1 MGTVPE
7 TLQNLT
13 STRIGIRGMHCA
25 ACVAKVEQVL
35 FQTPGVMRASV
46 NLASEEAFVEYVPG
60 QASLTGIGAAVASI
74 GFEMVERGETE
85 EVEQQQRD
93 EYLLLKKK
101 LIVSAA
107 LTGVILLG
115 AMTSLL
121 SVLPLGAPVW
131 LFVLTT
137 PVQFWVGGQFY
148 RSAWA
153 RARHGSSDMNTL
165 IVVGTSAAY
174 LYSTVAVFAPGFFAT
189 AGQQPQM
196 YFDTAAVIITLIL
209 LGRLL
214 EAKAKGRTTEA
225 LRRLIQLQPKT
236 ATLLQGGGEQEEI
249 EEIEE
254 IIVPL
259 DHVQV
264 GDQVLIRPGEQIPVD
279 GIVQAGSSAVD
290 ESMLTGESLPVEKQ
304 PGDPVTGATI
314 NTTGALTVL
323 ATKVG
328 KETALARIIDLVR
341 QAQGSKAPIQR
352 LADRI
357 AAYFVPVI
365 IATAVV
371 TFCLWLVLGPDPS
384 LTFALMTFVAVLI
397 IACPC
402 SLGLA
407 TPTAIMVG
415 TGRGADHGVLIKGG
429 EILERAH
436 TLTTVVFDKTGTLT
450 TGKPAVT
457 DILPSETVPER
468 VALSSEEL
476 LRLAAGA
483 EWQSEHPL
491 GQAIVQQAKA
501 QGLTLAPVESFV
513 ALAGHGV
520 EARLEGKAVLIGS
533 QRLLAQRGIQSGDM
547 LGQSEALSRE
557 GKTPLYVV
565 VNRRIVGLI
574 AVADRLKPRAA
585 EDVWQLQQM
594 GLEAVMLTGDNRH
607 TAQAI
612 ARQAGISRVV
622 AEVLPEDKAAEIA
635 RLQDAGAAVAMV
647 GDGIND
653 APALAQATI
662 GIALGT
668 GTDIAIEAADIT
680 LMRGELSGVSTAIA
694 LSRRTVQVIRQNLF
708 WAFAYNT
715 AGIPLAAGLL
725 YPFFGILLDPMGCR
739 VGHGVEFGLGVDEF
753 VAIANDAVGIGRCT
767 GAFYL
772 PWCLGRIT

>member
-13 STRIGIRGMHCA
+13 SARIGIRGMHCA
-25 ACVAKVEQVL
+25 ACVAKVERAL
-35 FQTPGVMRASV
+35 SQTPGVLRASV
-46 NLASEEAFVEYVPG
+46 NLASEEALVEYLPAQVSLPG
-60 QASLTGIGAAVASI
+60 LGAAVAST
-74 GFEMVERGETE
+74 GFEMVERGEAAQE
-85 EVEQQQRD
+85 EVERQHRD
-93 EYLLLKKK
+93 DYLLLKKK
-101 LIVSAA
+101 LTVSAL
-107 LTGVILLG
+107 LTVAILIG
-115 AMTSLL
+115 SMTPLL
-121 SVLPLGAPVW
+121 SFLPFGVPVW

-174 LYSTVAVFAPGFFAT
+174 LYSTVAVFAPDFFVIV
-189 AGQQPQM
+189 GQQPQM

-214 EAKAKGRTTEA
+214 EARAKRRTTEA
-225 LRRLIQLQPKT
+225 IRRLAQLQPKT
-236 ATLLQGGGEQEEI
+236 ATLLRGEGEQEA
-249 EEIEE
+249 
-254 IIVPL
+254 VPVEQ
-259 DHVQV
+259 VQV
-264 GDQVLIRPGEQIPVD
+264 GDRVLVRPGESIPVD
-279 GIVQAGSSAVD
+279 GIVRAGSSAID

-304 PGDPVTGATI
+304 PGDRVTGATL

-328 KETALARIIDLVR
+328 KATALARIIDLVR

-352 LADRI
+352 LADTI
-357 AAYFVPVI
+357 AAYFVPAV

-371 TFCLWLVLGPDPS
+371 TFCLWLTFGPEPS

-415 TGRGADHGVLIKGG
+415 TGRGAEYGVLIKGG

-457 DILPSETVPER
+457 EVIPSETLPER
-468 VALSSEEL
+468 ARLS
-476 LRLAAGA
+476 GA
-483 EWQSEHPL
+483 EVLRVAARAEWHSEHPL
-491 GQAIVQQAKA
+491 GQAVVQHAKA
-501 QGLTLAPVESFV
+501 QGMTLGPVESFV

-520 EARLEGKAVLIGS
+520 EARLEGKLVLVGS
-533 QRLLAQRGIQSGDM
+533 RRLLAQRGMQSGD
-547 LGQSEALSRE
+547 LPEHGERLARE

-565 VNRRIVGLI
+565 VNRRAIGLI
-574 AVADRLKPRAA
+574 AVADTLKPQAA
-585 EDVWQLQQM
+585 EDVRRLQHM
-594 GLEAVMLTGDNRH
+594 GLEVVMLTGDNRH

-612 ARQAGISRVV
+612 ARQAGIAQVL
-622 AEVLPEDKAAEIA
+622 AEVLPEEKAAEIA
-635 RLQDAGAAVAMV
+635 RLQDNGAAVAMV

-653 APALAQATI
+653 APALAQATV
-662 GIALGT
+662 GIAVGT
-668 GTDIAIEAADIT
+668 GTDIALEAADIT
-680 LMRGELSGVSTAIA
+680 LLRGELSGVATAIA

-725 YPFFGILLDPMGCR
+725 YPFFGILLDPMVAASAMALSSVSVLTNSLR
-739 VGHGVEFGLGVDEF
+739 LRTMRLGESTV
-753 VAIANDAVGIGRCT
+753 
-767 GAFYL
+767 
-772 PWCLGRIT
+772 

>member
-1 MGTVPE
+1 MTDSSGLIMGEVANQAE
-7 TLQNLT
+7 AAQNPT

-25 ACVAKVEQVL
+25 ACVAKVERAL
-35 FQTPGVMRASV
+35 SQTPGVLRASV
-46 NLASEEAFVEYVPG
+46 NLASEEALVEYRSAQVGLPG
-60 QASLTGIGAAVASI
+60 LGAAVASS
-74 GFEMVERGETE
+74 GFEMVERGEAAEE
-85 EVEQQQRD
+85 EVERQHRD
-93 EYLLLKKK
+93 DYLRLKRK
-101 LIVSAA
+101 LVVSAL
-107 LTGVILLG
+107 LTVVILLG
-115 AMTSLL
+115 SMTPLL
-121 SVLPLGAPVW
+121 SFLPFGVPVW

-174 LYSTVAVFAPGFFAT
+174 LYSTVAVFAPGFFVT
-189 AGQQPQM
+189 VGQRPQM

-214 EAKAKGRTTEA
+214 EARAKRRTTEA
-225 LRRLIQLQPKT
+225 IRRLAQLQPKT
-236 ATLLQGGGEQEEI
+236 ATLLRGEGEQETVSVEQ
-249 EEIEE
+249 
-254 IIVPL
+254 VR
-259 DHVQV
+259 V
-264 GDQVLIRPGEQIPVD
+264 GDRVLVRPGESIPVD

-304 PGDPVTGATI
+304 PGDSVTGATL
-314 NTTGALTVL
+314 NTMGALTVL

-328 KETALARIIDLVR
+328 KATALARIIDLVR

-352 LADRI
+352 LADTI
-357 AAYFVPVI
+357 AAYFVPAV

-371 TFCLWLVLGPDPS
+371 TFCLWLTFGPEPS
-384 LTFALMTFVAVLI
+384 LSFALMTFVAVLI

-415 TGRGADHGVLIKGG
+415 TGRGAESGVLIKGG

-457 DILPSETVPER
+457 EVIPSEALPER
-468 VALSSEEL
+468 ARLSRAEVLRVAA
-476 LRLAAGA
+476 RA
-483 EWQSEHPL
+483 EWHSEHPL
-491 GQAIVQQAKA
+491 GQAVVQHA
-501 QGLTLAPVESFV
+501 QTRGITLGPVESFV

-520 EARLEGKAVLIGS
+520 EARLEGKLVLVGS
-533 QRLLAQRGIQSGDM
+533 RRLLAQRGMQSGD
-547 LGQSEALSRE
+547 LPEHAERLSRE

-565 VNRRIVGLI
+565 VNRRVVGLI
-574 AVADRLKPRAA
+574 AVADTLKPQAA
-585 EDVWQLQQM
+585 EDVRRLQHM
-594 GLEAVMLTGDNRH
+594 GLEVVMLTGDNRH

-612 ARQAGISRVV
+612 ARQAGIAQVL
-622 AEVLPEDKAAEIA
+622 AEVLPEEKAAEIA
-635 RLQDAGAAVAMV
+635 RLQANGAAVAMV

-653 APALAQATI
+653 APALAQATV
-662 GIALGT
+662 GIAVGT
-668 GTDIAIEAADIT
+668 GTDIALEAADIT
-680 LMRGELSGVSTAIA
+680 LLRGELSGVATALE

-725 YPFFGILLDPMGCR
+725 YPFFGVLLDPMLAASAMALSSVSVVTNSLR
-739 VGHGVEFGLGVDEF
+739 LRTMRLAESS
-753 VAIANDAVGIGRCT
+753 
-767 GAFYL
+767 
-772 PWCLGRIT
+772 P

>member
-1 MGTVPE
+1 MAGVAEAT
-7 TLQNLT
+7 QNPT

-35 FQTPGVMRASV
+35 FQTSGVMRASV

-254 IIVPL
+254 IKEIIVPL
-259 DHVQV
+259 DQVQV

-304 PGDPVTGATI
+304 PGDTVTGATI

-565 VNRRIVGLI
+565 VNRRVVGLI

-585 EDVWQLQQM
+585 EDVRQLQHM

-668 GTDIAIEAADIT
+668 GADIAIEAADIT

-725 YPFFGILLDPMGCR
+725 YPFFGILLDPR
-739 VGHGVEFGLGVDEF
+739 VAALAMALSSVSVLMNSLRLRTMRLE
-753 VAIANDAVGIGRCT
+753 
-767 GAFYL
+767 
-772 PWCLGRIT
+772 

>member
-1 MGTVPE
+1 
-7 TLQNLT
+7 
-13 STRIGIRGMHCA
+13 
-25 ACVAKVEQVL
+25 
-35 FQTPGVMRASV
+35 MRASV

-85 EVEQQQRD
+85 EVEQHHRD

-101 LIVSAA
+101 LIVSAT

-259 DHVQV
+259 DQVQV

-304 PGDPVTGATI
+304 PGDTLTGATI

-565 VNRRIVGLI
+565 VNRRVVGLI

-585 EDVWQLQQM
+585 EDVRRLQHM

-725 YPFFGILLDPMGCR
+725 YPFFGILLDPR
-739 VGHGVEFGLGVDEF
+739 VAALAMALSSVSVLMNSLRLRTMRLE
-753 VAIANDAVGIGRCT
+753 
-767 GAFYL
+767 
-772 PWCLGRIT
+772 

>member
-1 MGTVPE
+1 MAGVAEAT
-7 TLQNLT
+7 QNPT

-60 QASLTGIGAAVASI
+60 QASLTGIGTAVASI

-101 LIVSAA
+101 LIVSAT

-328 KETALARIIDLVR
+328 KETSLARIIDLVR

-725 YPFFGILLDPMGCR
+725 YPFFGILLDPM
-739 VGHGVEFGLGVDEF
+739 
-753 VAIANDAVGIGRCT
+753 VAALAMALSSVSVLMNSLRLRT
-767 GAFYL
+767 MRL
-772 PWCLGRIT
+772 E

>member
-1 MGTVPE
+1 MAGVAEAT
-7 TLQNLT
+7 QNPT

-25 ACVAKVEQVL
+25 ACVAKVEQAL

-85 EVEQQQRD
+85 EVEQQHRD

-214 EAKAKGRTTEA
+214 EARAKRRTTEA
-225 LRRLIQLQPKT
+225 IRRLAQLQPNT
-236 ATLLQGGGEQEEI
+236 ATLLRGEGEQET
-249 EEIEE
+249 
-254 IIVPL
+254 VSV

-304 PGDPVTGATI
+304 PGDTVTGATI

-547 LGQSEALSRE
+547 LGQSETLSRE

-565 VNRRIVGLI
+565 VNRRVVGLI

-585 EDVWQLQQM
+585 EDVRRLQHM

-607 TAQAI
+607 TAHAI
-612 ARQAGISRVV
+612 ARQAGITRVL

-725 YPFFGILLDPMGCR
+725 YPFFGILLDPR
-739 VGHGVEFGLGVDEF
+739 VAALAMALSSVSVLMNSLRLRTMRLE
-753 VAIANDAVGIGRCT
+753 
-767 GAFYL
+767 
-772 PWCLGRIT
+772 

>member
-1 MGTVPE
+1 MAGVAEAT
-7 TLQNLT
+7 QNPT

-85 EVEQQQRD
+85 EVEQHHRD

-101 LIVSAA
+101 LIVSAT
-107 LTGVILLG
+107 LTGVILIG

-214 EAKAKGRTTEA
+214 EARAKRRTTEA
-225 LRRLIQLQPKT
+225 IRRLAQLQPNT
-236 ATLLQGGGEQEEI
+236 ATLLRGEGEQET
-249 EEIEE
+249 
-254 IIVPL
+254 VSV

-304 PGDPVTGATI
+304 PGDTLTGATI

-565 VNRRIVGLI
+565 VNRRVVGLI

-585 EDVWQLQQM
+585 EDVRRLQHM

-725 YPFFGILLDPMGCR
+725 YPFFGILLDPM
-739 VGHGVEFGLGVDEF
+739 
-753 VAIANDAVGIGRCT
+753 VAALAMALSSVSVLMNSLRLRT
-767 GAFYL
+767 MRL
-772 PWCLGRIT
+772 E

>member
-74 GFEMVERGETE
+74 GFEMVERGEME
-85 EVEQQQRD
+85 EVEQHHRD

-101 LIVSAA
+101 LIVSAT

-121 SVLPLGAPVW
+121 AVLPLGAPVW

-254 IIVPL
+254 IKEIIVPL

-328 KETALARIIDLVR
+328 KETSLARIIDLVR

-725 YPFFGILLDPMGCR
+725 YPFFGILLDPR
-739 VGHGVEFGLGVDEF
+739 VAALAMALSSVSVLMNSLRLRTMRLE
-753 VAIANDAVGIGRCT
+753 
-767 GAFYL
+767 
-772 PWCLGRIT
+772 

>member
-1 MGTVPE
+1 MAGVAEAT
-7 TLQNLT
+7 QNPT

-85 EVEQQQRD
+85 EVEQHHRD

-328 KETALARIIDLVR
+328 KETSLARIIDLVR

-725 YPFFGILLDPMGCR
+725 YPFFGILLDPR
-739 VGHGVEFGLGVDEF
+739 VAALAMALSSVSVLMNSLRLRTMRLE
-753 VAIANDAVGIGRCT
+753 
-767 GAFYL
+767 
-772 PWCLGRIT
+772 

>member
-1 MGTVPE
+1 MTDSSGLIMGEVANQAE
-7 TLQNLT
+7 AAQNPT

-25 ACVAKVEQVL
+25 ACVAKVERAL
-35 FQTPGVMRASV
+35 SQTPGVLRASV
-46 NLASEEAFVEYVPG
+46 NLASEEALVEYRSAQVGLPG
-60 QASLTGIGAAVASI
+60 LGAAVASS
-74 GFEMVERGETE
+74 GFEMVERGEAAEE
-85 EVEQQQRD
+85 EVERQHRD
-93 EYLLLKKK
+93 DYLRLKKK
-101 LIVSAA
+101 LVVSAL
-107 LTGVILLG
+107 LTVVILLG
-115 AMTSLL
+115 SMTPLL
-121 SVLPLGAPVW
+121 SFLPFGVPVW

-174 LYSTVAVFAPGFFAT
+174 LYSTVAVFAPGFFVT
-189 AGQQPQM
+189 VGQRPQM

-214 EAKAKGRTTEA
+214 EARAKRRTTEA
-225 LRRLIQLQPKT
+225 IRRLAQLQPKT
-236 ATLLQGGGEQEEI
+236 ATLLRGEREHEAVPI
-249 EEIEE
+249 EQ
-254 IIVPL
+254 
-259 DHVQV
+259 VQV
-264 GDQVLIRPGEQIPVD
+264 GDRVLVRPGESIPVD

-304 PGDPVTGATI
+304 PGDSVTGATL
-314 NTTGALTVL
+314 NTMGALTVL

-328 KETALARIIDLVR
+328 KATALARIIDLVR

-352 LADRI
+352 LADTI
-357 AAYFVPVI
+357 AAYFVPAV

-371 TFCLWLVLGPDPS
+371 TFCLWLTFGPEPS
-384 LTFALMTFVAVLI
+384 LSFALMTFVAVLI

-415 TGRGADHGVLIKGG
+415 TGRGAESGVLIKGG

-457 DILPSETVPER
+457 EIIPSETLPER
-468 VALSSEEL
+468 ARLSRAEVLRVAA
-476 LRLAAGA
+476 RA
-483 EWQSEHPL
+483 ERHSEHPL
-491 GQAIVQQAKA
+491 GQAVVQHA
-501 QGLTLAPVESFV
+501 QTRGITLGPVESFV

-520 EARLEGKAVLIGS
+520 EARLEGKLVLVGS
-533 QRLLAQRGIQSGDM
+533 RRLLAQRGMQSGD
-547 LGQSEALSRE
+547 LPEHAERLSRE

-565 VNRRIVGLI
+565 VNRRVVGLI
-574 AVADRLKPRAA
+574 AVADTLKPQAA
-585 EDVWQLQQM
+585 EDVRRLQHM
-594 GLEAVMLTGDNRH
+594 GLEVVMLTGDNRH

-612 ARQAGISRVV
+612 ARQAGIAQVL
-622 AEVLPEDKAAEIA
+622 AEVLPEEKAAEIA
-635 RLQDAGAAVAMV
+635 RLQANGAAVAMV

-653 APALAQATI
+653 APALAQATV
-662 GIALGT
+662 GIAVGS
-668 GTDIAIEAADIT
+668 GTDIALEAADIT
-680 LMRGELSGVSTAIA
+680 LLRGELSGVATAIA

-725 YPFFGILLDPMGCR
+725 YPFFGILLDPMLAASAMALSSVSVVTNSLR
-739 VGHGVEFGLGVDEF
+739 LRTMRLAESS
-753 VAIANDAVGIGRCT
+753 
-767 GAFYL
+767 
-772 PWCLGRIT
+772 P

>member
-1 MGTVPE
+1 MIDSSGLIMGEVANQAE
-7 TLQNLT
+7 AAQNPT

-25 ACVAKVEQVL
+25 ACVAKVERAL
-35 FQTPGVMRASV
+35 SQTPGVLRASV
-46 NLASEEAFVEYVPG
+46 NLASEEALVEYRPAQVGLPG
-60 QASLTGIGAAVASI
+60 LGAAVASS
-74 GFEMVERGETE
+74 GFEMVERGEAAEE
-85 EVEQQQRD
+85 EVERQHRD
-93 EYLLLKKK
+93 DYLRLKRK
-101 LIVSAA
+101 LVVSAL
-107 LTGVILLG
+107 LTVVILLG
-115 AMTSLL
+115 SMTPLL
-121 SVLPLGAPVW
+121 SFLPFGVPVW

-174 LYSTVAVFAPGFFAT
+174 LYSTVAVFAPGFFVT
-189 AGQQPQM
+189 VGQRPQM

-214 EAKAKGRTTEA
+214 EARAKRRTTEA
-225 LRRLIQLQPKT
+225 IRRLAQLQPKT
-236 ATLLQGGGEQEEI
+236 ATLLRGEGEQETVSVEQ
-249 EEIEE
+249 
-254 IIVPL
+254 VR
-259 DHVQV
+259 V
-264 GDQVLIRPGEQIPVD
+264 GDRVLVRPGESIPVD

-304 PGDPVTGATI
+304 TGDSVTGATL
-314 NTTGALTVL
+314 NTMGALTVL

-328 KETALARIIDLVR
+328 KATALARIIDLVR

-352 LADRI
+352 LADTI
-357 AAYFVPVI
+357 AAYFVPAV

-371 TFCLWLVLGPDPS
+371 TFCLWLTFGPEPS
-384 LTFALMTFVAVLI
+384 LSFALMTFVAVLI

-415 TGRGADHGVLIKGG
+415 TGRGAESGVLIKGG

-457 DILPSETVPER
+457 EVIPSETLPER
-468 VALSSEEL
+468 ARLSRAEVLRVAA
-476 LRLAAGA
+476 RA
-483 EWQSEHPL
+483 EWHSEHPL
-491 GQAIVQQAKA
+491 GQAVVQHA
-501 QGLTLAPVESFV
+501 QTRGITLGPVESFV

-520 EARLEGKAVLIGS
+520 EARLEGKLVLVGS
-533 QRLLAQRGIQSGDM
+533 RRLLAQRGMQSADLPEHG
-547 LGQSEALSRE
+547 ERLSRE

-565 VNRRIVGLI
+565 VNRRVVGLI
-574 AVADRLKPRAA
+574 AVADTLKPQAA
-585 EDVWQLQQM
+585 EDVRRLQHM
-594 GLEAVMLTGDNRH
+594 GLEVVMLTGDNRH

-612 ARQAGISRVV
+612 ARQAGIAQVL
-622 AEVLPEDKAAEIA
+622 AEVLPEEKAAEIA
-635 RLQDAGAAVAMV
+635 RLQANGAAVAMV

-653 APALAQATI
+653 APALAQATV
-662 GIALGT
+662 GIAVGT
-668 GTDIAIEAADIT
+668 GTDIALEAADIT
-680 LMRGELSGVSTAIA
+680 LLRGELSGVATALE

-725 YPFFGILLDPMGCR
+725 YPFFGVLLDPM
-739 VGHGVEFGLGVDEF
+739 
-753 VAIANDAVGIGRCT
+753 VAASAMALSSVSVVTNSLRLRTMRLAESS
-767 GAFYL
+767 
-772 PWCLGRIT
+772 P

>member
-1 MGTVPE
+1 MAGVAEAT
-7 TLQNLT
+7 QNPT

-25 ACVAKVEQVL
+25 ACVAKVEQAL

-85 EVEQQQRD
+85 EVEQQHRD

-214 EAKAKGRTTEA
+214 EARAKRRTTEA
-225 LRRLIQLQPKT
+225 IRRLAQLQPKT
-236 ATLLQGGGEQEEI
+236 ATLLRGEGEQETVSVEQ
-249 EEIEE
+249 
-254 IIVPL
+254 
-259 DHVQV
+259 VQV
-264 GDQVLIRPGEQIPVD
+264 GDQILVRPGESIPVD

-304 PGDPVTGATI
+304 PGDPLTGATI

-468 VALSSEEL
+468 VAFSSEEL

-547 LGQSEALSRE
+547 LGQSETLSRE

-565 VNRRIVGLI
+565 VNRRVVGLI

-585 EDVWQLQQM
+585 EDVRRLQHM

-612 ARQAGISRVV
+612 ARQAGITRVL
-622 AEVLPEDKAAEIA
+622 AEVLPEEKAAEIA

-725 YPFFGILLDPMGCR
+725 YPFFGILLDPR
-739 VGHGVEFGLGVDEF
+739 VAALAMALSSVSVLMNSLRLRTMRLE
-753 VAIANDAVGIGRCT
+753 
-767 GAFYL
+767 
-772 PWCLGRIT
+772 

>member
-60 QASLTGIGAAVASI
+60 QASLTGIGTAVASI

-101 LIVSAA
+101 LIVSAT

-254 IIVPL
+254 IKEIIVPL

-328 KETALARIIDLVR
+328 KETSLARIIDLVR

-725 YPFFGILLDPMGCR
+725 YPFFGILLDPR
-739 VGHGVEFGLGVDEF
+739 VAALAMALSSVSVLMNSLRLRTMRLE
-753 VAIANDAVGIGRCT
+753 
-767 GAFYL
+767 
-772 PWCLGRIT
+772 

>member
-1 MGTVPE
+1 MTDSSGLIMGEVANQAESAQYP
-7 TLQNLT
+7 T
-13 STRIGIRGMHCA
+13 SARIGIRGMHCA
-25 ACVAKVEQVL
+25 ACVAKVERAL
-35 FQTPGVMRASV
+35 SQTPGVLRASV
-46 NLASEEAFVEYVPG
+46 NLASEEALVEYRPAQVGLPG
-60 QASLTGIGAAVASI
+60 LGAAVASS
-74 GFEMVERGETE
+74 GFEMLERGEAAEE
-85 EVEQQQRD
+85 EVERQHRD
-93 EYLLLKKK
+93 DYLRLKKK
-101 LIVSAA
+101 LIVSAL
-107 LTGVILLG
+107 LTAVILMG
-115 AMTSLL
+115 SMTPLL
-121 SVLPLGAPVW
+121 SFLPFGAPVW

-174 LYSTVAVFAPGFFAT
+174 LYSTVAVFAPGFFVT
-189 AGQQPQM
+189 VGQRPQM

-214 EAKAKGRTTEA
+214 EARAKRRTTQA
-225 LRRLIQLQPKT
+225 IRRLAQLQPKT
-236 ATLLQGGGEQEEI
+236 ATLLRGEGEQEAVPI
-249 EEIEE
+249 EQ
-254 IIVPL
+254 
-259 DHVQV
+259 VQL
-264 GDQVLIRPGEQIPVD
+264 GDRVLVRPGESIPVD

-304 PGDPVTGATI
+304 PGDSVTGATL
-314 NTTGALTVL
+314 NTMGALTVL

-328 KETALARIIDLVR
+328 KATALARIIDLVR

-352 LADRI
+352 LADTI
-357 AAYFVPVI
+357 AAYFVPAV

-371 TFCLWLVLGPDPS
+371 TFCLWLTFGPEPS
-384 LTFALMTFVAVLI
+384 LSFALMTFVAVLI

-415 TGRGADHGVLIKGG
+415 TGRGAESGVLIKGG

-457 DILPSETVPER
+457 EVIPSEALPER
-468 VALSSEEL
+468 ARLS
-476 LRLAAGA
+476 GA
-483 EWQSEHPL
+483 EILRVAARAEWHSEHPL
-491 GQAIVQQAKA
+491 GQAVVQHAQAR
-501 QGLTLAPVESFV
+501 GITLGPVESFV

-520 EARLEGKAVLIGS
+520 EARLEGKLVLVGS
-533 QRLLAQRGIQSGDM
+533 RRLLAQRGIQSGD
-547 LGQSEALSRE
+547 LPEHGERLARE

-565 VNRRIVGLI
+565 VNRRVVGLI
-574 AVADRLKPRAA
+574 AVADTLKPQAA
-585 EDVWQLQQM
+585 EDVRRLQHM
-594 GLEAVMLTGDNRH
+594 GLEVVMLTGDNRH

-612 ARQAGISRVV
+612 ARQAGIARVL
-622 AEVLPEDKAAEIA
+622 AEVLPEEKAAEIA
-635 RLQDAGAAVAMV
+635 RLQDNGAAVAMV

-653 APALAQATI
+653 APALAQATV
-662 GIALGT
+662 GIAVGT
-668 GTDIAIEAADIT
+668 GTDIALEAADIT
-680 LMRGELSGVSTAIA
+680 LLRGELSGVATAIA

-725 YPFFGILLDPMGCR
+725 YPFFGVLLDPMLAASAMALSSVSVVTNSLR
-739 VGHGVEFGLGVDEF
+739 LRTMRLAES
-753 VAIANDAVGIGRCT
+753 AS
-767 GAFYL
+767 
-772 PWCLGRIT
+772 

>member
-1 MGTVPE
+1 MAGVAEAT
-7 TLQNLT
+7 QNPT

-35 FQTPGVMRASV
+35 FQTSGVMRASV

-254 IIVPL
+254 IKEIIVPL
-259 DHVQV
+259 DQVQV

-304 PGDPVTGATI
+304 PGDTVTGATI

-328 KETALARIIDLVR
+328 KETSLARIIDLVR

-565 VNRRIVGLI
+565 VNRRVVGLI

-585 EDVWQLQQM
+585 EDVRQLQHM

-668 GTDIAIEAADIT
+668 GADIAIEAADIT

-725 YPFFGILLDPMGCR
+725 YPFFGILLDPR
-739 VGHGVEFGLGVDEF
+739 VAALAMALSSVSVLMNSLRLRTMRLE
-753 VAIANDAVGIGRCT
+753 
-767 GAFYL
+767 
-772 PWCLGRIT
+772 

>member
-1 MGTVPE
+1 
-7 TLQNLT
+7 
-13 STRIGIRGMHCA
+13 MHCA
-25 ACVAKVEQVL
+25 ACVAKVEQAL
-35 FQTPGVMRASV
+35 SQTPGVVRASV
-46 NLASEEAFVEYVPG
+46 NLASEEALVEYLPG
-60 QASLTGIGAAVASI
+60 QVSLPGLGAAVAST
-74 GFEMVERGETE
+74 GFEIIERGETAEE
-85 EVEQQQRD
+85 EVERQHRD
-93 EYLLLKKK
+93 DYLLLKKK
-101 LIVSAA
+101 LIVSAV
-107 LTGVILLG
+107 LTAVILMG
-115 AMTSLL
+115 TMTPLL
-121 SVLPLGAPVW
+121 SFLPFGAPVW

-174 LYSTVAVFAPGFFAT
+174 LYSTVAVFAPGFFVAV
-189 AGQQPQM
+189 GQQPQM

-214 EAKAKGRTTEA
+214 EARARRRTTEA
-225 LRRLIQLQPKT
+225 IRRLAQLQPKT
-236 ATLLQGGGEQEEI
+236 ATLLRGEGEQET
-249 EEIEE
+249 
-254 IIVPL
+254 VPVEQ
-259 DHVQV
+259 VQL
-264 GDQVLIRPGEQIPVD
+264 GDRALVRPGESIPVD

-304 PGDPVTGATI
+304 PGDSVTGATL
-314 NTTGALTVL
+314 NTTGALTVQ

-352 LADRI
+352 LADTI
-357 AAYFVPVI
+357 AAYFVPAV
-365 IATAVV
+365 IATAVI
-371 TFCLWLVLGPDPS
+371 TFCLWLLLGPDPS

-415 TGRGADHGVLIKGG
+415 TGRGAEYGVLIKGG

-457 DILPSETVPER
+457 EVFPSETLPER
-468 VALSSEEL
+468 ARLNSEEV
-476 LRLAAGA
+476 LRVAACA

-491 GQAIVQQAKA
+491 GQAVVQQAQA
-501 QGLTLAPVESFV
+501 QGMTLGPVESFV

-520 EARLEGKAVLIGS
+520 EARLGEKLVLVGS
-533 QRLLAQRGIQSGDM
+533 QRLLAQRGIQAGDM
-547 LGQSEALSRE
+547 LEQGERLSRE

-565 VNRRIVGLI
+565 VNRRVVGLVAI
-574 AVADRLKPRAA
+574 ADTLKPQAA
-585 EDVWQLQQM
+585 EDVRRLQRM
-594 GLEAVMLTGDNRH
+594 GLEVVMLTGDNRH
-607 TAQAI
+607 TAHAI
-612 ARQAGISRVV
+612 ARQAGISRVL

-635 RLQDAGAAVAMV
+635 RLQDNDAAVAMV

-653 APALAQATI
+653 APALAQATV
-662 GIALGT
+662 GIAVGT
-668 GTDIAIEAADIT
+668 GTDVAREAADIT
-680 LMRGELSGVSTAIA
+680 LMGGELSGVATAIE
-694 LSRRTVQVIRQNLF
+694 LSRRTVQIIRQNLF

-725 YPFFGILLDPMGCR
+725 YPFFGILLDPM
-739 VGHGVEFGLGVDEF
+739 
-753 VAIANDAVGIGRCT
+753 VAASAMALSSVSVLTNSLRLRTMCLRESAV
-767 GAFYL
+767 
-772 PWCLGRIT
+772 

>member
-1 MGTVPE
+1 MIDSSGLIMGEVANQAE
-7 TLQNLT
+7 AAQNPT

-25 ACVAKVEQVL
+25 ACVAKVERAL
-35 FQTPGVMRASV
+35 SQTPGVLRASV
-46 NLASEEAFVEYVPG
+46 NLASEEALVEYRSAQVGLPG
-60 QASLTGIGAAVASI
+60 LGAAVASS
-74 GFEMVERGETE
+74 GFEMVERGEAAEE
-85 EVEQQQRD
+85 EVERQHRD
-93 EYLLLKKK
+93 DYLRLKRK
-101 LIVSAA
+101 LVVSAL
-107 LTGVILLG
+107 LTVVILLG
-115 AMTSLL
+115 SMTPLL
-121 SVLPLGAPVW
+121 SFLPFGVPVW

-174 LYSTVAVFAPGFFAT
+174 LYSTVAVFAPGFFVT
-189 AGQQPQM
+189 VGQRPQM

-214 EAKAKGRTTEA
+214 EARAKRRTTEA
-225 LRRLIQLQPKT
+225 IRRLAQLQPKT
-236 ATLLQGGGEQEEI
+236 ATLLRGEGEQETVSVEQ
-249 EEIEE
+249 
-254 IIVPL
+254 VR
-259 DHVQV
+259 V
-264 GDQVLIRPGEQIPVD
+264 GDRVLVRPGESIPVD

-304 PGDPVTGATI
+304 TGDSVTGATL
-314 NTTGALTVL
+314 NTMGALTVL

-328 KETALARIIDLVR
+328 KATALARIIDLVR

-352 LADRI
+352 LADTI
-357 AAYFVPVI
+357 AAYFVPAV

-371 TFCLWLVLGPDPS
+371 TFCLWLMLGPEPS
-384 LTFALMTFVAVLI
+384 LSFALMTFVAVLI

-415 TGRGADHGVLIKGG
+415 TGRGAESGVLIKGG

-457 DILPSETVPER
+457 EVIPSEALPER
-468 VALSSEEL
+468 ARLSRAEVLRVAA
-476 LRLAAGA
+476 RA
-483 EWQSEHPL
+483 EWHSEHPL
-491 GQAIVQQAKA
+491 GQAVVQHA
-501 QGLTLAPVESFV
+501 QTRGITLGPVESFV

-520 EARLEGKAVLIGS
+520 EARLEGKLVLVGS
-533 QRLLAQRGIQSGDM
+533 RRLLAQRGMQSADLPEHG
-547 LGQSEALSRE
+547 ERLSRE

-565 VNRRIVGLI
+565 VNRRVVGLI
-574 AVADRLKPRAA
+574 AVADTLKPQAA
-585 EDVWQLQQM
+585 EDVRRLQHM
-594 GLEAVMLTGDNRH
+594 GLEVVMLTGDNRH

-612 ARQAGISRVV
+612 ARQAGIAQVL
-622 AEVLPEDKAAEIA
+622 AEVLPEEKAAEIA
-635 RLQDAGAAVAMV
+635 RLQANGAAVAMV

-653 APALAQATI
+653 APALAQATV
-662 GIALGT
+662 GIAVGS
-668 GTDIAIEAADIT
+668 GTDIALEAADIT
-680 LMRGELSGVSTAIA
+680 LLRGELSGVATALE

-725 YPFFGILLDPMGCR
+725 YPFFGVLLDPM
-739 VGHGVEFGLGVDEF
+739 
-753 VAIANDAVGIGRCT
+753 VAASAMALSSVSVVTNSLRLRTMRLAESS
-767 GAFYL
+767 
-772 PWCLGRIT
+772 P

>member
-85 EVEQQQRD
+85 EVEQHHRD

-101 LIVSAA
+101 LIVSAT

-254 IIVPL
+254 IKEIIVPL
-259 DHVQV
+259 DQVQV

-304 PGDPVTGATI
+304 PGDTVTGATI

-328 KETALARIIDLVR
+328 KETSLARIIDLVR

-547 LGQSEALSRE
+547 PGQSEALSRE

-565 VNRRIVGLI
+565 VNRRVVGLI

-585 EDVWQLQQM
+585 EDVRQLQHM

-725 YPFFGILLDPMGCR
+725 YPFFGILLDPR
-739 VGHGVEFGLGVDEF
+739 VAALAMALSSVSVLMNSLRLRTMRLE
-753 VAIANDAVGIGRCT
+753 
-767 GAFYL
+767 
-772 PWCLGRIT
+772 

>member
-1 MGTVPE
+1 MAGVAEAT
-7 TLQNLT
+7 QNPT

-85 EVEQQQRD
+85 EVEQHHRD

-254 IIVPL
+254 IKEIIVPL

-304 PGDPVTGATI
+304 PGDTVTGATI

-468 VALSSEEL
+468 VALRSEEL

-585 EDVWQLQQM
+585 EDVWQLQHM

-725 YPFFGILLDPMGCR
+725 YPFFGILLDPM
-739 VGHGVEFGLGVDEF
+739 
-753 VAIANDAVGIGRCT
+753 VAALAMALSSVSVLMNSLRLRT
-767 GAFYL
+767 MRL
-772 PWCLGRIT
+772 E